1 MSAQE
6 PNRPNSIYTRSAK
19 ASDSLPAAIR
29 LAINANQPTSEEK
42 PEKSIDSDRSARKG
56 LNIGVKATL
65 LATLFGVIPV
75 IAVGWLAYGAADD
88 AITQQIAR
96 EKITEANQLSDQL
109 SRFLQERLVNLR
121 TVANVVDAVASDAD
135 LAALNDNTA
144 SRSPIVTQSLADEL
158 TTFAQDYRTY
168 SNITLY
174 DLRGRVLVQS
184 RGSAAELN
192 QGAFPYF
199 QQVLKTNQAAISEPI
214 ESKSTDGS
222 KRLAIYVAAPVQNEA
237 GDRIAVVAGKIPV
250 EFVGNAILRASR
262 SQEGQTYRLVDGAG
276 RMFQSVPNTNGML
289 LGSALA
295 EVLPVFPEVNAQ
307 RQQQAWLTAQQLH
320 TYAPVKGIENLNWSV
335 VTSTEAAVAFVAQRR
350 LLEAIVLGTVLTAL
364 AAAVVGALL
373 AERVTR
379 PILRVTRTVEK
390 LGQGELETRLPVR
403 GNDELATLGANVNQ
417 MAAQI
422 QTLLGTLQQ
431 NADRV
436 QHYNTIIAAL
446 SRHESLAQGDLLQ
459 AAQIFAETTAETLDI
474 ERVSIWLYNTER
486 SQLTC
491 LDLYQHTID
500 QHSSGVTLQTTAFPS
515 YFAAL
520 NHEDAI
526 NANDAQTDPRTIE
539 MASYLIPLNIVSLLA
554 FPIQVAG
561 RTIGVVCCEQVG
573 TQRQWQP
580 EEQTFV
586 YSIASLVALAL
597 ESETLQ
603 TEVAH
608 LLDIVSAVEDGDL
621 TVQAQVSDRSTGL
634 VADTFNRLLERL
646 SQVLN
651 QVLNAAHQ
659 VSVGVNQQQQL
670 AGTVALNA
678 QQQAEAVSQVL
689 HLTDQVEQSAQAS
702 ATQVN
707 TASQSLRTVAATVT
721 QGQDAITTLTQ
732 GIQILQEGSDRITQR
747 MKALGEFVGL
757 ADQFVQDQGQIA
769 FVTQTL
775 ALNASLVA
783 ARASEQHDPRQFI
796 VVAREF
802 DSIANQVNKL
812 AQQTNEGL
820 VTLEQRSAQIH
831 SVVSAIDADVQGLG
845 QLVRGFTQ
853 GVDQSN
859 QVFSNVQTITGEA
872 VQAGEAVSQISQNI
886 MTAAQS
892 TATVMRDIAQLAAKT
907 ADLTQVSREQS
918 DRIDFLST
926 QLLQN
931 VQFFQLPAAET
942 DQTVVEERIDLSQI
956 AATTV
961 NIPSENIS
969 SENIPSES
977 LSSENVQLE
986 SQQPEITQPEIMQ
999 PENPPFEPVQL
1010 ETMPAENGAVNPSV
1024 FLFPSSH
1031 TSLTDPP
1038 HRPSTNN

>member
-6 PNRPNSIYTRSAK
+6 PNIPDSPYTSSAK
-19 ASDSLPAAIR
+19 ASDSLPAATKM
-29 LAINANQPTSEEK
+29 AINANQPASGEQ
-42 PEKSIDSDRSARKG
+42 PEKSIDSDRSSKKG
-56 LNIGVKATL
+56 LNIGVKATI
-65 LATLFGVIPV
+65 LATIFGVIPV
-75 IAVGWLAYGAADD
+75 IAVGWLAYRSADN

-135 LAALNDNTA
+135 LAALNNNTA
-144 SRSPIVTQSLADEL
+144 SRSPIVTQALSDEL

-214 ESKSTDGS
+214 ESKSIDGS
-222 KRLAIYVAAPVQNEA
+222 KRLAIYVAAPVQNAA
-237 GDRIAVVAGKIPV
+237 GDRVAVVAGKIPV

-262 SQEGQTYRLVDGAG
+262 SQEGQTYRLVDSAG
-276 RMFQSVPNTNGML
+276 RMFQSVPNADGTL

-320 TYAPVKGIENLNWSV
+320 AYAPVKGIETLNWSV
-335 VTSTEAAVAFVAQRR
+335 VTSTEAAFAFVAQQR

-364 AAAVVGALL
+364 AAAVAGALL
-373 AERVTR
+373 ADRVTR

-403 GNDELATLGANVNQ
+403 GNDELATLGFNVNQ

-422 QTLLGTLQQ
+422 QMLLGTLQQ

-446 SRHESLAQGDLLQ
+446 SRHESLTQGDLLK
-459 AAQIFAETTAETLDI
+459 AAQIFAETTAATLEI

-491 LDLYQHTID
+491 LDLYQRTAD
-500 QHSSGVTLQTTAFPS
+500 QHSSSVMLQITDFPS

-526 NANDAQTDPRTIE
+526 EANDAQTDPRTIE
-539 MASYLIPLNIVSLLA
+539 MAESYLIPLNIVSRLD

-561 RTIGVVCCEQVG
+561 HTVGVICCEQVG

-608 LLDIVSAVEDGDL
+608 LLDVVSAVEDGDL

-651 QVLNAAHQ
+651 QVLNAADQ
-659 VSVGVNQQQQL
+659 VSVGMNQQRQL

-769 FVTQTL
+769 FITQTL

-783 ARASEQHDPRQFI
+783 ARASEQRDPRQFI

-820 VTLEQRSAQIH
+820 VALEQRSAQIH

-845 QLVRGFTQ
+845 QLVRGFMQ

-886 MTAAQS
+886 VTAAQS
-892 TATVMRDIAQLAAKT
+892 TTTVMRDIAQLAAKT
-907 ADLTQVSREQS
+907 ADLTQVSRKQS

-931 VQFFQLPAAET
+931 VQFFQLPASET
-942 DQTVVEERIDLSQI
+942 DLTVAEERIDLSQI

-961 NIPSENIS
+961 NIPSENI
-969 SENIPSES
+969 PSES
-977 LSSENVQLE
+977 LSSESLPSENVQLE
-986 SQQPEITQPEIMQ
+986 SKQTEITQPENS
-999 PENPPFEPVQL
+999 PLEPVQL
-1010 ETMPAENGAVNPSV
+1010 ETMPAENGAANPSV
-1024 FLFPSSH
+1024 FLFPSSQ
-1031 TSLTDPP
+1031 TSLTDTS
-1038 HRPSTNN
+1038 HHASTNN